1 MSRLGAEAVVTR
13 HLGSDFVT
21 QATQKCN
28 IKSRVRFAFIRHNH
42 LRQREEMLHE
52 GKCILVIDDE
62 QDVIDM
68 LTLTLTKA
76 GLKVASAIDGITG
89 LGKARQEQPALIVL
103 DLMMPKMPG
112 LEVCKLLKADPVTQA
127 IPIIML
133 TAKAEEIDRVVGLE
147 VGADDYVT
155 KPFSPRE
162 LTLRIA
168 AVLRRGAQAN
178 GAHQLRVGA
187 ISLDPDRH
195 HVSTGGKPV
204 RLTAVE
210 FRLLAMLMRKPG
222 RVLARDRLLREVWG
236 YESAIDTRTI
246 DTHVRRLRD
255 KLGKSASVIE
265 TIRGFGYRLRE
276 S

>member
-1 MSRLGAEAVVTR
+1 MS
-13 HLGSDFVT
+13 
-21 QATQKCN
+21 N
-28 IKSRVRFAFIRHNH
+28 
-42 LRQREEMLHE
+42 E
-52 GKCILVIDDE
+52 GKTILVIDDE

-68 LTLTLTKA
+68 LTLSLSKA
-76 GLKVASAIDGITG
+76 GLKVRSATDGVDG
-89 LGKARQEQPALIVL
+89 LTKARQEQPALIVL

-133 TAKAEEIDRVVGLE
+133 TAKAEEIDRVLGLE

-162 LTLRIA
+162 LSLRIS
-168 AVLRRGAQAN
+168 AVLRRGSPASESQ
-178 GAHQLRVGA
+178 QLRVGA
-187 ISLDPDRH
+187 ISVDPDRH
-195 HVSTGGKPV
+195 HVFSGGKPV

-210 FRLLAMLMRKPG
+210 FRLLMMLMRRPG
-222 RVLARDRLLREVWG
+222 RVQARDRLLRDVWG
-236 YESAIDTRTI
+236 YESVIDTRTV

-255 KLGKSASVIE
+255 KLGKAASLVE
-265 TIRGFGYRLRE
+265 TVRGFGYRLRE

>member
-1 MSRLGAEAVVTR
+1 MTTR
-13 HLGSDFVT
+13 YL
-21 QATQKCN
+21 K
-28 IKSRVRFAFIRHNH
+28 
-42 LRQREEMLHE
+42 MLHE
-52 GKCILVIDDE
+52 GKSVLVIDDE

-76 GLKVASAIDGITG
+76 GLRVRSATDGAVG
-89 LGKARQEQPALIVL
+89 LSKARLEQPALIVL

-112 LEVCKLLKADPVTQA
+112 LEVCKLLKADPITQA

-133 TAKAEEIDRVVGLE
+133 TAKAEEIDRVLGLE

-168 AVLRRGAQAN
+168 AVLRRGAMRNNTQ
-178 GAHQLRVGA
+178 QLMVGA
-187 ISLDPDRH
+187 IALDPDRH
-195 HVSTGGKPV
+195 HVSNGGKPV

-210 FRLLAMLMRKPG
+210 FRLLMMLMRRPG

-236 YESAIDTRTI
+236 YESLIDTRTI

-255 KLGKSASVIE
+255 KLGTSARLIE

-276 S
+276 G